1 MGSVVLLFLLGQ
13 SVVLPVI
20 GLLLVPV
27 LIAAV
32 PLVFSD
38 HRFRFAAR
46 TTSAIVLVGGG
57 VLTSPTVGLYYL
69 PSGILMAIAAAIGSR
84 RNHDSA
90 KIS

>member
-1 MGSVVLLFLLGQ
+1 MGE
-13 SVVLPVI
+13 
-20 GLLLVPV
+20 
-27 LIAAV
+27 
-32 PLVFSD
+32 SD
-38 HRFRFAAR
+38 SGSKFTAR

-69 PSGILMAIAAAIGSR
+69 PSGILMVIAAAIDSR